1 MVEMLGNETLV
12 ACGRL
17 QMLGNEALV
26 AYGRVKMLGNEALVV
41 FGRVQMLG
49 NEALVVGGGGL
60 KTFQVSIVQCVYNMM
75 RDCPQIYGG
84 TYRSPHST
92 MPPPPPSPPPI
103 CRSAY
108 RTFCKRGPHA
118 VES

>member
-1 MVEMLGNETLV
+1 MVEMLGNEALV

-49 NEALVVGGGGL
+49 NEALVVGGG
-60 KTFQVSIVQCVYNMM
+60 
-75 RDCPQIYGG
+75 
-84 TYRSPHST
+84 RSKNFPGVHST
-92 MPPPPPSPPPI
+92 VCVQHGEGLPPNI
-103 CRSAY
+103 WR
-108 RTFCKRGPHA
+108 HL
-118 VES
+118 